1 MGGWETGRLGEETD
15 GRSARK
21 WGERMNHSGIDRASL
36 FGGLKPVAKRVNVL
50 AIVAA
55 LTMTFALLAQST
67 STASADPA
75 TVSKKAKKTKPF
87 VKVTSTTQAAVSRSA
102 SVKVKVR
109 IPVPK
114 KADRKSRR
122 SLRKQTQNLRISLSV
137 KQAYSP
143 SFQVKPVRT
152 KVKGFQT
159 KTVTIKLPSVAKSL
173 VSDCGAPTLKLGIK
187 GSKKGRLYPSW
198 AKSTTLRLKKD
209 PVPCA
214 VPADVDLS
222 KADSCDFIQPTGN
235 ACMAPFPNNFYTQ
248 PDSASKTGL
257 RVHVAADATPA
268 NQTGK
273 NIEVTDLN
281 RSDGFSP
288 GPLISVRIPGMDN
301 QPAFDQSGIVP
312 ITRMSQYTE
321 PGQAVVLID
330 AASGERQLIWGELD
344 YNATSDDTR
353 NLIIRPGKN
362 LKDGHRYIVAIR
374 GMKRADGSAIE
385 APAGFRL
392 YRDTDRTDNQTVEN
406 RRDHFESIFD
416 TLDGAGIERGS
427 LYLAWD
433 FTVASTENITGRML
447 SIRNRAFAQLGDTN
461 LTDGTVQ
468 GSAPEF
474 TVDTVDDYP
483 TATGNGVENIRTVTG
498 TFQVP
503 CFLNTAGCPS
513 GSTYNLDSDQMPIRI
528 PGNEQTARFT
538 CNIPRSAVNEVSPG
552 NFEVDHTVRPSL
564 YGHGLFGDYGEVNS
578 KNIRQLGTENGVM
591 VCGTDWS
598 GMAEDDVIPAAVPAL
613 QDLSKFSALPDRLQ
627 QGFLNFLFLGRLM
640 IHPDGFDDDAAFKFD
655 GESVIDTSDLF
666 YYGNSQGGI
675 AGGALTAVATDFTR
689 SVLYVPGI
697 NYSTLL
703 TRSVDFDD
711 YKLLLYPSY
720 PDEVSRPVLFSIMQS
735 LWDRGEPNGYANH
748 MTDDPLP
755 GTPAHK
761 VMLEMAYGDHQVANV
776 ATEVEARTIGA
787 PMRVPALDASRQP
800 TGMVDPFFG
809 HETLGDLAGSAADGN
824 AFFTWD
830 IGPKRMVG
838 PTEFGTMP
846 PPITNTPPPEDSGV
860 DPHDTVIRNSPLI
873 RKQIAD
879 FITTDGKVTNPC
891 GANPCYAAG
900 WNGFP

>member
-1 MGGWETGRLGEETD
+1 MKHSETVRG
-15 GRSARK
+15 AR
-21 WGERMNHSGIDRASL
+21 I
-36 FGGLKPVAKRVNVL
+36 GGLTPL
-50 AIVAA
+50 GIVAI
-55 LTMTFALLAQST
+55 LTLLA
-67 STASADPA
+67 TACALFVNWGA
-75 TVSKKAKKTKPF
+75 TAAAGTATASKKAGTTKPL
-87 VKVTSTTQAAVSRSA
+87 VKITGTTQAAAIKSGSIKVR
-102 SVKVKVR
+102 VKV
-109 IPVPK
+109 PVPK
-114 KADRKSRR
+114 KAKRKARR
-122 SLRKQTQNLRISLSV
+122 ALGHQAQNVTLSLSV
-137 KQAYSP
+137 KQDYSP
-143 SFQVKPVRT
+143 AFRVKPVRT
-152 KVKGFQT
+152 KVKGFRT
-159 KTVTIKLPSVAKSL
+159 KTVTIKLPAVAKSL
-173 VSDCGAPTLKLGIK
+173 IADCGAPSLKLTAK
-187 GSKKGRLYPSW
+187 GSKKRRLYPKW
-198 AKSTTLRLKKD
+198 AKSAAGRLKKD
-209 PVPCA
+209 PAPCA
-214 VPADVDLS
+214 VPPDVDLS
-222 KADSCDFIQPTGN
+222 RADSCDFIQPTGN
-235 ACMAPFPNNFYTQ
+235 ACMAPYPNDFYTR
-248 PDSASKTGL
+248 PDSTSETGL
-257 RVHVAADATPA
+257 RVNVAPTATPA
-268 NQTGK
+268 NQDGK

-288 GPLISVRIPGMDN
+288 GPLISVRIPGMDS

-330 AASGERQLIWGELD
+330 AASGERQMIWGELD
-344 YNATSDDTR
+344 YNATSADTR

-392 YRDTDRTDNQTVEN
+392 YRDADRTDNETVEA

-416 TLDGAGIERGS
+416 TLAGAGIDRGS

-447 SIRNRAFAQLGDTN
+447 SIRNRAFAELGDTN

-468 GSAPEF
+468 GAAPDF
-474 TVDTVDDYP
+474 TVNAVEDFQ
-483 TATGNGVENIRTVTG
+483 TAVGSGVENIRTVTG
-498 TFQVP
+498 TFKVP
-503 CFLNTAGCPS
+503 CFLNTAGCPT

-538 CNIPRSAVNEVSPG
+538 CNIPRSAVNEVAPG
-552 NFEVDHTVRPSL
+552 DFEVDHKVRPSL

-598 GMAEDDVIPAAVPAL
+598 GMAEEDVIGAALPAL
-613 QDLSKFSALPDRLQ
+613 LDLSKFSALPDRLQ

-640 IHPDGFDDDAAFKFD
+640 IHPDGFNDDPAFKFG

-711 YKLLLYPSY
+711 YKLVLYPSY
-720 PDEVSRPVLFSIMQS
+720 PDELSRPVLFSIMQS

-755 GTPAHK
+755 GTPPHK

-787 PMRVPALDASRQP
+787 PMRVPALDADRQP
-800 TGMVDPFFG
+800 AGMVDPFYG
-809 HETLGDLAGSAADGN
+809 HETLGDLAGPAADGN

-838 PTEFGTMP
+838 PTEFGTLP
-846 PPITNTPPPEDSGV
+846 PPITNTPPPDDSGV

-879 FITTDGKVTNPC
+879 FITTNGKVTNPC